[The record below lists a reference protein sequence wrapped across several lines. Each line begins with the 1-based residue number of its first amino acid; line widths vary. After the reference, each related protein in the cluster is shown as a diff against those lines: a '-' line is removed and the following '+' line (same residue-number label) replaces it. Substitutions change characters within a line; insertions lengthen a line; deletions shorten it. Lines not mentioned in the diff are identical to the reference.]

1 MSHAIASPTVDDLH
15 DTDLFLWSRE
25 QARLLEERR
34 FDELDLEN
42 LIDELKS
49 VGNSEK
55 REIRSRLA
63 VLVMHLL
70 EWRYQPGRRT
80 PSWETTIRDQRTELR
95 SVLDDNPSLRG
106 YPVEHLRGAF
116 DRARLDAARE
126 TGIDFTLFPRASP
139 FTIDQVLDPDF
150 LPSHPDLDPTP

>member
-15 DTDLFLWSRE
+15 DRDLFLWSRQ

-42 LIDELKS
+42 LIDEVRS

-63 VLVMHLL
+63 VLIMHLL
-70 EWRYQPGRRT
+70 EWRY
-80 PSWETTIRDQRTELR
+80 
-95 SVLDDNPSLRG
+95 
-106 YPVEHLRGAF
+106 
-116 DRARLDAARE
+116 
-126 TGIDFTLFPRASP
+126 
-139 FTIDQVLDPDF
+139 
-150 LPSHPDLDPTP
+150 